1 MAEGYRVEEEY
12 YEDYKRSL
20 LVESAGLR
28 VYSIDV
34 YRPLPSGVLECKE
47 TIDAEAPARLCYADL
62 PGGCEAVIVEVP
74 GEGRRELVSI
84 RIAVKANR
92 DPFGGSISEARS
104 YCFRKL
110 EEALS
115 GVPQV
120 GEASED

>member
-1 MAEGYRVEEEY
+1 MVEGYRVEEEY
-12 YEDYKRSL
+12 YEEYKRSL
-20 LVESAGLR
+20 LVESAGIR

-34 YRPLPSGVLECKE
+34 YKSLPEGVLQCKE
-47 TIDAEAPARLCYADL
+47 IIDAGAPARICYASL
-62 PGGCEAVIVEVP
+62 PGGCEAVIIEVP
-74 GEGRRELVSI
+74 SEDRRELVNL
-84 RIAVKANR
+84 RIAVEASR

-115 GVPQV
+115 GGPQV